1 MDNILSQSVVLNK
14 TVKMIS
20 YYSPITVFL
29 IFSVVLFIVLFNR
42 KRARMVKLI
51 EKIPGPAALPILG
64 NSIEMN
70 VDHDGEY
77 FRFFF
82 TLSSSFHGPWTIYSY
97 LDCLLTI
104 LLYFLKNNFCCCF
117 WDFLIEVLFF
127 AFYVFMKME
136 IIYFWLKFDW

>member
-29 IFSVVLFIVLFNR
+29 IFSVILFIVFFNR

-51 EKIPGPAALPILG
+51 DKIPGPAALPILG

-77 FRFFF
+77 FRF
-82 TLSSSFHGPWTIYSY
+82 SSIIISFSRSRSMNYIFLFG
-97 LDCLLTI
+97 LLI
-104 LLYFLKNNFCCCF
+104 NNFA
-117 WDFLIEVLFF
+117 FLFHFVHYFVFLFLCILRF
-127 AFYVFMKME
+127 LSFN
-136 IIYFWLKFDW
+136 